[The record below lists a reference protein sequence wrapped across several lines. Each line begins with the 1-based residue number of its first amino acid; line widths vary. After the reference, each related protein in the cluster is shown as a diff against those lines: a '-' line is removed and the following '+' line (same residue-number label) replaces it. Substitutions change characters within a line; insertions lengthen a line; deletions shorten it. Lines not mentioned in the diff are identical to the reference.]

1 MESIDKY
8 LQNLVKY
15 AGDAIFTVGKTQTI
29 LSWNL
34 GAEELFGY
42 TAESMMGK
50 GVDIL
55 SPYDNKR
62 MMRSLVVE
70 AMEEGTLKNLE
81 CELIHQNGRTVS
93 VYLTASP
100 IRDANENVVAVS
112 IIAKDVTDQNKLLLT
127 LIEKQKRQ
135 AHLEALVQSLTTISH
150 HIRNASAVISAKAEV
165 SRELDQM
172 ESYRTLVQTCI
183 KETRRISAVI
193 DSLNDM
199 VREVEQNGADIETAK
214 MSGAPSRVIDIEN
227 RLHER
232 LKNMDEEKP

>member
-15 AGDAIFTVGKTQTI
+15 AGDAIFTVGKTQTV

-34 GAEELFGY
+34 GAEELFGH
-42 TAESMMGK
+42 TTESMVGK

-62 MMRSLVVE
+62 MMRSLVME

-112 IIAKDVTDQNKLLLT
+112 IIAKDVTDQNKLLFT

-135 AHLEALVQSLTTISH
+135 AHLEALMESLTTISH
-150 HIRNASAVISAKAEV
+150 YIRNAAAVISAKAEV
-165 SRELDQM
+165 SKEVNQIDTYQ
-172 ESYRTLVQTCI
+172 TLVSTCM
-183 KETRRISAVI
+183 KETKRIAAVI

-199 VREVEQNGADIETAK
+199 VREVEQSGDDIETTH
-214 MSGAPSRVIDIEN
+214 MNGAPSRVIDIET
-227 RLHER
+227 RLKER
-232 LKNMDEEKP
+232 LKKIDEEKS

>member
-34 GAEELFGY
+34 GAEDLFGY
-42 TAESMMGK
+42 TAEAIIGK
-50 GVDIL
+50 GVDLL
-55 SPYDNKR
+55 SPYENKR

-81 CELIHQNGRTVS
+81 CELIHHNGRTVS

-100 IRDANENVVAVS
+100 IRDANENMVAVS

-150 HIRNASAVISAKAEV
+150 HIRNAAAVISTKAEV
-165 SRELDQM
+165 SKEQDHL
-172 ESYRTLVQTCI
+172 ESYRALATICL

-199 VREVEQNGADIETAK
+199 VRDVEESGSDIET
-214 MSGAPSRVIDIEN
+214 

>member
-1 MESIDKY
+1 METIDKY
-8 LQNLVKY
+8 LQSLVKY
-15 AGDAIFTVGKTQTI
+15 AGDAIFTVGKTQTV

-42 TAESMMGK
+42 SSEEIIGK
-50 GVDIL
+50 GVDLL

-62 MMRSLVVE
+62 MMRSMVVE

-81 CELIHQNGRTVS
+81 CELIHHNGRAVS

-100 IRDANENVVAVS
+100 IRDANENVIAVS

-135 AHLEALVQSLTTISH
+135 AHLEALMQSLTTISH
-150 HIRNASAVISAKAEV
+150 HIRNAVAVISTKAEV
-165 SRELDQM
+165 SREVDRT
-172 ESYRTLVQTCI
+172 ESYHELVTICLT
-183 KETRRISAVI
+183 ETKRIAAVI

-199 VREVEQNGADIETAK
+199 VREVEVTGNDIETTKMNGAPSRMIDIETAL
-214 MSGAPSRVIDIEN
+214 A
-227 RLHER
+227 ER
-232 LKNMDEEKP
+232 LKNLDKEKP

>member
-1 MESIDKY
+1 METIDKY

-15 AGDAIFTVGKTQTI
+15 AGDAIFTVGKTQSV

-34 GAEELFGY
+34 GAEDLFGY
-42 TAESMMGK
+42 TSEEIIGK
-50 GVDIL
+50 GVDLL

-62 MMRSLVVE
+62 MMRSMVVE

-81 CELIHQNGRTVS
+81 CELIHHNGRTVS

-100 IRDANENVVAVS
+100 IRDANENVIAVS

-135 AHLEALVQSLTTISH
+135 AHLEALMQSLTTISH
-150 HIRNASAVISAKAEV
+150 HIRNAAAVISTKAEV
-165 SRELDQM
+165 SREVDSLDD
-172 ESYRTLVQTCI
+172 YRVLVRACL
-183 KETRRISAVI
+183 KETKRIAAVI

-199 VREVEQNGADIETAK
+199 VMEVEQSGSDIETTK
-214 MSGAPSRVIDIEN
+214 MNGAPSRVIDIET
-227 RLHER
+227 RLADR
-232 LKNMDEEKP
+232 LRKLEEEKP

>member
-1 MESIDKY
+1 MDTIDKY

-34 GAEELFGY
+34 GAEDLFGY
-42 TAESMMGK
+42 TSDDIIGK
-50 GVDIL
+50 GVDLL

-62 MMRSLVVE
+62 LMRSMVVE

-81 CELIHQNGRTVS
+81 CELIHHNSRAVS

-112 IIAKDVTDQNKLLLT
+112 IIAKDVTDQNRLLLT

-135 AHLEALVQSLTTISH
+135 AHLEALMESLTTISH
-150 HIRNASAVISAKAEV
+150 HIRNAAAVISTKAQV
-165 SRELDQM
+165 SKETNQL
-172 ESYRTLVQTCI
+172 ESYRSLADICTT
-183 KETRRISAVI
+183 ETKRIVAVI
-193 DSLNDM
+193 ESLNDM
-199 VREVEQNGADIETAK
+199 VREVSKTGDDIETTR
-214 MSGAPSRVIDIEN
+214 MNGAPTPVIDIEN
-227 RLHER
+227 RLKER
-232 LKNMDEEKP
+232 LKNIDKEKP

>member
-34 GAEELFGY
+34 GAEDLFGY
-42 TAESMMGK
+42 TAEAVIGK
-50 GVDIL
+50 GVDLL
-55 SPYDNKR
+55 SPYENKR

-100 IRDANENVVAVS
+100 IRDANENMVAVS

-150 HIRNASAVISAKAEV
+150 HIRNAAAVISTKAEV
-165 SRELDQM
+165 SKEQDSLD
-172 ESYRTLVQTCI
+172 SYRTLATTCL
-183 KETRRISAVI
+183 KETRRIAAVI

-199 VREVEQNGADIETAK
+199 VRDVEETGSDIETAR
-214 MSGAPSRVIDIEN
+214 MNGAPSRVIDIEE
-227 RLHER
+227 RLRER

>member
-15 AGDAIFTVGKTQTI
+15 AGDAIFTVGKTQTV

-42 TAESMMGK
+42 TGDDIIGK
-50 GVDIL
+50 GVDLL
-55 SPYDNKR
+55 SPYDHKR

-81 CELIHQNGRTVS
+81 CELIHQNGRSVS

-100 IRDANENVVAVS
+100 IRDANENVIAVS
-112 IIAKDVTDQNKLLLT
+112 IIAKDVTDQNRLLLT

-135 AHLEALVQSLTTISH
+135 AHLEALMQSLTTISH
-150 HIRNASAVISAKAEV
+150 HIRNAAAVISAKAQVTKEMHQAG
-165 SRELDQM
+165 SDARLAD
-172 ESYRTLVQTCI
+172 TCLT
-183 KETRRISAVI
+183 ETKRIVAVI
-193 DSLNDM
+193 EALNDM
-199 VREVEQNGADIETAK
+199 VQEVERSGDDIETK
-214 MSGAPSRVIDIEN
+214 EVNGAPTKMIDIE
-227 RLHER
+227 ER
-232 LKNMDEEKP
+232 LKERLRQIDDK

>member
-15 AGDAIFTVGKTQTI
+15 AGDAIFTVGRTQTV

-42 TAESMMGK
+42 IAEDIIGK
-50 GVDIL
+50 SVDLL
-55 SPYDNKR
+55 SPYDHKR
-62 MMRSLVVE
+62 MMRSMVVE

-81 CELIHQNGRTVS
+81 CELIHQNGRSVS

-100 IRDANENVVAVS
+100 IRDANENVIAVS

-135 AHLEALVQSLTTISH
+135 AHLEALMQSLTTISH
-150 HIRNASAVISAKAEV
+150 HIRNTAAVISAKAQV
-165 SRELDQM
+165 SKELDKI
-172 ESYRTLVQTCI
+172 ESYRELSSVCLT
-183 KETRRISAVI
+183 ETKRIVAVI
-193 DSLNDM
+193 EALNDM
-199 VREVEQNGADIETAK
+199 VVKVEKSGEDIETK
-214 MSGAPSRVIDIEN
+214 HVNGAPTEMIDIEE
-227 RLHER
+227 RLKER
-232 LKNMDEEKP
+232 LKNIDKE

>member
-42 TAESMMGK
+42 TAENMMGK

-150 HIRNASAVISAKAEV
+150 HIRNAAAVISAKAEV

-214 MSGAPSRVIDIEN
+214 MSGAPSRVIDIET